1 MFVEINNRFVSRFNL
16 FFMAVIWF
24 CRNLVLSCYRTALL
38 IECFGRRQAMG
49 FKRVLIAN
57 RGEIALRI
65 LRTLRDMGIEAAI
78 IHGRE
83 DRLSLPVQMADIAY
97 PNYRANPLDSYLDIE
112 AVIQAAKELGCD
124 AVHPGYGFLAE
135 NAAFVARLEEEGI
148 TFIGPASGVITLLG
162 DKIEARAAMEAAG
175 LPTAKGSSEPISSAE
190 VASALADEIGYP
202 VIIKAAAG
210 GGGIGMQIVQKAD
223 EFESALKLCQSRA
236 KSAFGDER
244 VFVEKYI
251 QGAQHVEFQVLGDGK
266 KAIHFGERFCSI
278 QRRHQKLVEEG
289 PWLTDEKRAEIGDL
303 VCKGAESVGYKGLA
317 TFEFL
322 RDANGDFYFLEVN
335 PRVQVEHTV
344 TELITGFNLVELGI
358 RVAQGEAL
366 PLKQED
372 IAWRGH
378 AIQCRLNAEDPREFV
393 PSPGRLWECHFPSGF
408 GIRCDTHAHPGYEM
422 PGCFDSLLAK
432 LLVWGHNREDAVR
445 RMKTA
450 LDETMITG
458 VEHLIPLHR
467 RIMDE
472 EDFNNGDITIQY
484 IDMHQELL
492 G

>member
-1 MFVEINNRFVSRFNL
+1 
-16 FFMAVIWF
+16 
-24 CRNLVLSCYRTALL
+24 
-38 IECFGRRQAMG
+38 MG

-97 PNYRANPLDSYLDIE
+97 PNYRTNPLDSYLDIE
-112 AVIQAAKELGCD
+112 AVVQAAKELECD

-251 QGAQHVEFQVLGDGK
+251 QGAQHVEFQVLADGK
-266 KAIHFGERFCSI
+266 NAIHFGERFCSI

-344 TELITGFNLVELGI
+344 TELITGHNLVELGI

-432 LLVWGHNREDAVR
+432 LLVWGRDREDAVR

>member
-1 MFVEINNRFVSRFNL
+1 
-16 FFMAVIWF
+16 
-24 CRNLVLSCYRTALL
+24 
-38 IECFGRRQAMG
+38 MG

-97 PNYRANPLDSYLDIE
+97 PNYRTNPLDSYLDIE
-112 AVIQAAKELGCD
+112 AVVQAAKELECD

-148 TFIGPASGVITLLG
+148 TFIGPASDVITLLG

-251 QGAQHVEFQVLGDGK
+251 QGAQHVEFQVLADGK
-266 KAIHFGERFCSI
+266 NAIHFGERFCSI

-344 TELITGFNLVELGI
+344 TELITGHNLVELGI

-432 LLVWGHNREDAVR
+432 LLVWGRDREDAVR

>member
-1 MFVEINNRFVSRFNL
+1 
-16 FFMAVIWF
+16 
-24 CRNLVLSCYRTALL
+24 
-38 IECFGRRQAMG
+38 
-49 FKRVLIAN
+49 
-57 RGEIALRI
+57 
-65 LRTLRDMGIEAAI
+65 
-78 IHGRE
+78 
-83 DRLSLPVQMADIAY
+83 MADIAY
-97 PNYRANPLDSYLDIE
+97 PNYRTNPLDSYLDIE
-112 AVIQAAKELGCD
+112 AVVQAAKELECD

>member
-1 MFVEINNRFVSRFNL
+1 
-16 FFMAVIWF
+16 
-24 CRNLVLSCYRTALL
+24 
-38 IECFGRRQAMG
+38 MG

-65 LRTLRDMGIEAAI
+65 LRTLRDMGIEVAI

-83 DRLSLPVQMADIAY
+83 DRLSLPVRLSDVAY
-97 PNYRANPLDSYLDIE
+97 PNYKNNPLDSYLNIE
-112 AVIQAAKELGCD
+112 DVITAAKELQCD
-124 AVHPGYGFLAE
+124 AIHPGYGFLAE
-135 NAAFVARLEEEGI
+135 NSAFVARCAEEGI
-148 TFIGPASGVITLLG
+148 TFIGPSAEVIALLG

-175 LPTAKGSSEPISSAE
+175 LPIAKGSPESISDAA
-190 VASALADEIGYP
+190 VASKLATEIGYP

-210 GGGIGMQIVQKAD
+210 GGGIGMQIVEKSD
-223 EFESALKLCQSRA
+223 EFENALKLCQSRA

-251 QGAQHVEFQVLGDGK
+251 QDAQHVEFQVLGDGE

-289 PWLTDEKRAEIGDL
+289 PWLDEAKRAEIGDL
-303 VCKGAESVGYKGLA
+303 VCRGAESVGYKGLA

-344 TELITGFNLVELGI
+344 TELITGYNLVELGI
-358 RVAQGEAL
+358 RVAQGEKL
-366 PLKQED
+366 SLSQED
-372 IAWRGH
+372 IVIRGH
-378 AIQCRLNAEDPREFV
+378 AIQCRINAEDPREFI

-408 GIRCDTHAHPGYEM
+408 GVRCDTHAHPGYEM

-432 LLVWGHNREDAVR
+432 LLVWGHDREDAIR

-450 LDETMITG
+450 LDETIIIG

-472 EDFNNGDITIQY
+472 EDFNNRNITIQY

>member
-1 MFVEINNRFVSRFNL
+1 
-16 FFMAVIWF
+16 
-24 CRNLVLSCYRTALL
+24 
-38 IECFGRRQAMG
+38 MG

-83 DRLSLPVQMADIAY
+83 DRLSLPVRLSDVAY
-97 PNYRANPLDSYLDIE
+97 DNSRPNPLDSYLDIE
-112 AVIQAAKELGCD
+112 SVIQAAKEMGCD

-135 NAAFVARLEEEGI
+135 NAGFVRRLEEEGI
-148 TFIGPASGVITLLG
+148 TFIGPSADVITLLG
-162 DKIEARAAMEAAG
+162 DKIEARAAMETAG
-175 LPTAKGSSEPISSAE
+175 LPTAKGSSEPISDAS
-190 VASALADEIGYP
+190 VASDLADDIGYP

-210 GGGIGMQIVQKAD
+210 GGGIGMQIVKEAK

-251 QGAQHVEFQVLGDGK
+251 EGAQHVEFQVLADGK
-266 KAIHFGERFCSI
+266 QAIHFGERFCSI
-278 QRRHQKLVEEG
+278 QRRHQKLIEEG
-289 PWLTDEKRAEIGDL
+289 PWLDEAKRHEIGSL
-303 VCKGAESVGYKGLA
+303 VCKGAESDGYKGLA

-322 RDANGDFYFLEVN
+322 RDAHGDFYFLEVN

-344 TELITGFNLVELGI
+344 TELITGYNLVELGI

-372 IAWRGH
+372 ISWEGH
-378 AIQCRLNAEDPREFV
+378 AIQCRLNAEDPREFI
-393 PSPGRLWECHFPSGF
+393 PSPGRLWECHFPSGY
-408 GIRCDTHAHPGYEM
+408 GIRCDTHAHPGYDM

-432 LLVWGHNREDAVR
+432 LLTWGRDRDDAIR

-450 LDETMITG
+450 LDETVITG
-458 VEHLIPLHR
+458 VEHLVPLHR

-472 EDFNNGDITIQY
+472 QDYNSGEITIQY
-484 IDMHQELL
+484 IDHHQELL

>member
-1 MFVEINNRFVSRFNL
+1 
-16 FFMAVIWF
+16 
-24 CRNLVLSCYRTALL
+24 
-38 IECFGRRQAMG
+38 MG

-97 PNYRANPLDSYLDIE
+97 PNYRTNPLDSYLDIE
-112 AVIQAAKELGCD
+112 AVIQAAKELECD

-175 LPTAKGSSEPISSAE
+175 LPTAKGSSEPISSAD
-190 VASALADEIGYP
+190 VASSLADEIGYP

-344 TELITGFNLVELGI
+344 TELITGYNLVELGI

-366 PLKQED
+366 PLNQED

>member
-1 MFVEINNRFVSRFNL
+1 
-16 FFMAVIWF
+16 
-24 CRNLVLSCYRTALL
+24 
-38 IECFGRRQAMG
+38 MG
-49 FKRVLIAN
+49 FSKVLIAN

-65 LRTLRDMGIEAAI
+65 MRTLRDMNIEAAI
-78 IHGRE
+78 IYGKE
-83 DRLSLPVQMADIAY
+83 DRLSLPVRLSDDAHFRDVI
-97 PNYRANPLDSYLDIE
+97 NPLDAYLDIE
-112 AVIQAAKELGCD
+112 AVVQAAKDMGCD

-135 NAAFVARLEEEGI
+135 NATFVKRLQEEGI
-148 TFIGPASGVITLLG
+148 TFIGPSSDVITLLG

-175 LPTAKGSSEPISSAE
+175 LPTARGSSEPISEAS
-190 VASALADEIGYP
+190 VASELADEIGYP

-210 GGGIGMQIVQKAD
+210 GGGIGMQIVEAAD

-236 KSAFGDER
+236 KSAFGDSR

-251 QGAQHVEFQVLGDGK
+251 QGAQHVEFQVLADGN

-289 PWLTDEKRAEIGDL
+289 PWLTPEKREEIGAL
-303 VCKGAESVGYKGLA
+303 VCRGAESVGYKGLA

-344 TELITGFNLVELGI
+344 TELITGHNLVELGI
-358 RVAQGEAL
+358 RVAQGESL
-366 PLKQED
+366 PFAQED
-372 IAWRGH
+372 ITWNGH
-378 AIQCRLNAEDPREFV
+378 SIQCRLNAEDPREFI

-408 GIRCDTHAHPGYEM
+408 GVRVDTHAHPGYEM
-422 PGCFDSLLAK
+422 PGSFDSLLAK
-432 LLVWGHNREDAVR
+432 LLVWGRDREDAIR
-445 RMKTA
+445 RMRTA
-450 LDETMITG
+450 LDETVITG

-472 EDFNNGDITIQY
+472 TDFINGDITIQY